1 MNLKIRHQFL
11 AYTFGLVVAVAATL
25 AARMISEEHR
35 NKLEA
40 FRAEAEIVTN
50 LLAGSLADDIAGFKE
65 MSIHRKLQGVRLN
78 PTIVSVRVF
87 DTQGAEQVSSGN
99 ASTNVVETKTVDE
112 IVTELL
118 PSHGSL
124 IRRTPTHF
132 DGIMPSTLADGKVV
146 GYIAVRFSLARVN
159 AQMRATTDLILTTVG
174 LTLLLAGALAV
185 IAAWYFTRPI
195 LAITNTAIAI
205 SGGNHAMRSTIQRTD
220 EFGQLSAAINTMAD
234 KLVERLTEL
243 EKSQA
248 ELRAAKEHAERAN
261 KAKSEFLANMSHELR
276 TPLNSIIGFSQLMA
290 AEFFG
295 PHSDGRYREY
305 SQDIDDSGQH
315 LLSVINDI
323 LDLSKTEAGMLT
335 LDQDTVEISRV
346 IASAVRVVRGR
357 VEEAGLKLSVGKPA
371 EEIYVCCDERKVK
384 QVLINLLSNAIKFT
398 PSGGSIDISVS
409 LERQKG
415 LIVTV
420 CDTGIGVEPAD
431 IARMFEPFVQ
441 LETSRNR
448 RFAGTG
454 LGLSLVRAF
463 MELHDGSISIES
475 APGLGTAVSIVFPL
489 DRLREPQSEQQ
500 AIG

>member
-50 LLAGSLADDIAGFKE
+50 LLAASLADDISAFKE
-65 MSIHRKLQGVRLN
+65 MSIHRKLQGIRLN
-78 PTIVSVRVF
+78 PTIVAVRVF
-87 DTQGAEQVSSGN
+87 DTQGAELVSSGN
-99 ASTNVVETKTVDE
+99 ASANGNEPETVDD
-112 IVTELL
+112 VVAELL
-118 PSHGSL
+118 PSRGSL
-124 IRRTPTHF
+124 IKQTPTHF
-132 DGIMPSTLADGKVV
+132 DGIMPSILTDGKLA
-146 GYIAVRFSLARVN
+146 GYIAIRFSLARVN
-159 AQMRATTDLILTTVG
+159 AQLRATTELILMTMG
-174 LTLLLAGALAV
+174 LVLLLAGALAV
-185 IAAWYFTRPI
+185 VAAWYFTRPI

-205 SGGNHAMRSTIQRTD
+205 SGGDHSIRSTVQRTD

-234 KLVERLTEL
+234 NLVERLTEL

-248 ELRAAKEHAERAN
+248 ELRAAKENAERAN

-295 PHSDGRYREY
+295 PHADARYREY

-335 LDQDTVEISRV
+335 LEQDTVEISRV
-346 IASAVRVVRGR
+346 ITSAVRVVRGR
-357 VEEAGLKLSVGKPA
+357 VDDAALKLSIGKPA
-371 EEIYVCCDERKVK
+371 EDIYVCCDERRIK

-398 PSGGSIDISVS
+398 PAGGSIEISVK
-409 LERQKG
+409 LERHKG
-415 LIVTV
+415 LSVTV
-420 CDTGIGVEPAD
+420 CDTGIGVEPSD
-431 IARMFEPFVQ
+431 IAKMFEPFVQ
-441 LETSRNR
+441 LETTLNR

-463 MELHDGSISIES
+463 MELHGGGISIES
-475 APGLGTAVSIVFPL
+475 APGMGTAVSIVFPL
-489 DRLREPQSEQQ
+489 ERLREPLSGQQ

>member
-40 FRAEAEIVTN
+40 FRAEAEIVTT
-50 LLAGSLADDIAGFKE
+50 LLAGSLADDISAFHE
-65 MSIHRKLQGVRLN
+65 MSIHRKLQGIRIN
-78 PTIVSVRVF
+78 PTVVSVRVF
-87 DTQGAEQVSSGN
+87 DAQGVELVSSGN
-99 ASTNVVETKTVDE
+99 ASTDATETEALGDLLA
-112 IVTELL
+112 ELL
-118 PSHGSL
+118 PERGSL
-124 IRRTPTHF
+124 IKQAPTHF
-132 DGIMPSTLADGKVV
+132 DGIMPSILTNGNLA
-146 GYIAVRFSLARVN
+146 GYVAVRFSLERVN
-159 AQMRATTDLILTTVG
+159 EQMRATTDLILTTMALV
-174 LTLLLAGALAV
+174 LLVAGGLAV

-205 SGGNHAMRSTIQRTD
+205 SGGDHAIRSTVQRSD

-234 KLVERLTEL
+234 NLVERLTEL

-248 ELRAAKEHAERAN
+248 ELRAAKEYAERAN

-295 PHSDGRYREY
+295 AHSDARYREY

-335 LDQDTVEISRV
+335 LEQDTVAIGRV
-346 IASAVRVVRGR
+346 IVSAVRVVRGR
-357 VEEAGLKLSVGKPA
+357 VDDAGLKLSVDQADGD
-371 EEIYVCCDERKVK
+371 IYVSCDERKIK

-398 PSGGSIDISVS
+398 PAGGAIAISVK
-409 LERQKG
+409 LDLQNG
-415 LIVTV
+415 LSVTV

-441 LETSRNR
+441 LETSLNR

-475 APGLGTAVSIVFPL
+475 APGMGTAVSILFPL
-489 DRLREPQSEQQ
+489 DRLREPAPQQQ

>member
-1 MNLKIRHQFL
+1 MRLRIRYQFL
-11 AYTFGLVVAVAATL
+11 AYTFGLVAAVAATL

-40 FRAEAEIVTN
+40 FRTEAEIVTT
-50 LLAGSLADDIAGFKE
+50 LLAGSLADDISAFNE
-65 MSIHRKLQGVRLN
+65 MSIHRKLQGIRTN
-78 PTIVSVRVF
+78 PTVVSVRVF
-87 DTQGAEQVSSGN
+87 DAQGVEQVSSGN
-99 ASTNVVETKTVDE
+99 ASTEATETEALGDLLAQ
-112 IVTELL
+112 LL
-118 PSHGSL
+118 PERGSL
-124 IRRTPTHF
+124 IKQAPTHF
-132 DGIMPSTLADGKVV
+132 DGIMPSILTDGRLA
-146 GYIAVRFSLARVN
+146 GYIAIRFSLARVN
-159 AQMRATTDLILTTVG
+159 AQMRETTELILMTVA
-174 LTLLLAGALAV
+174 LALLLAGSLAV
-185 IAAWYFTRPI
+185 VAAWYFTRPI

-205 SGGNHAMRSTIQRTD
+205 SGGDHSIRSAIHRTD

-248 ELRAAKEHAERAN
+248 QLRAAKENAERAN
-261 KAKSEFLANMSHELR
+261 KTKSEFLANMSHELR

-335 LDQDTVEISRV
+335 LEQDTVEISRV

-357 VEEAGLKLSVGKPA
+357 VDEAGLKLSVEQPA
-371 EEIYVCCDERKVK
+371 KDIYVCCDERKIK

-398 PSGGSIDISVS
+398 PAGGAIDIAIKVDR
-409 LERQKG
+409 ENG
-415 LIVTV
+415 LTVTL
-420 CDTGIGVEPAD
+420 CDTGIGVEPGD
-431 IARMFEPFVQ
+431 IAKMFEPFVQ
-441 LETSRNR
+441 LETSLNR

-475 APGLGTAVSIVFPL
+475 APGMGTAVSILFPL
-489 DRLREPQSEQQ
+489 DRLREPSAQQQ
-500 AIG
+500 AI